1 MRRDVDVI
9 KIISTL
15 VEKVI
20 NGLMNYL
27 ELRSVSISLVLKLM
41 REIITI
47 YLR

>member
-15 VEKVI
+15 VENVI
-20 NGLMNYL
+20 NGLMNFL

-41 REIITI
+41 REIITL

>member
-15 VEKVI
+15 VKKVI
-20 NGLMNYL
+20 DSLMNFL

-41 REIITI
+41 TEIITLH
-47 YLR
+47 LR

>member
-20 NGLMNYL
+20 NGLMNFL
-27 ELRSVSISLVLKLM
+27 ELRSVSISLLLKLM
-41 REIITI
+41 REIITL

>member
-20 NGLMNYL
+20 NGLMNFL

-41 REIITI
+41 REIITL